1 MGRVSIQL
9 IAICALFNLLIVQ
22 AAFTEEKDK
31 PQKLTEENDKPHQ
44 LKEVLVQAQ
53 KADLKET
60 KGTAIGTYEQKKGTL
75 TVPSNYEAAKIIERT
90 AGGAAV
96 VDSKA
101 FDKNFSVNFQDT
113 LSFVPGVFARK
124 RFAEEVRISIRG
136 SGLERNFHQ
145 KGLATFQDGIP
156 FNAADSSGDFQEID
170 NLALQRIEVFKGGNG
185 LQFGGTSLGG
195 SINMI
200 SKTAH
205 SQPGHLVRFEVGS
218 DDTVRAVF
226 QTGQFF
232 NKSDLFISLSGLKSD
247 EYRDHADQ
255 ENVKFNSNLGIRLS
269 QSTETRFY
277 VSANYINQELP
288 GTVPLAQALNS
299 PRSAST
305 NPFNNVITS
314 DQHRDINSLR
324 LANKTTFDLG
334 GGHLLDVSVYAVAKD
349 LFHPILPFVGVIDQQ
364 SINYGINIQ
373 GSGTYTVAGF
383 MNQYR
388 LGVTTQLGRTDAKV
402 FANVGGRSGAL
413 TGDTDQDARNV
424 VVFGENQFFI
434 TSKLA
439 LIFGAQFSWSYRK
452 VEDQFTTFATNSQ
465 SFTSFNPRFGVLYQ
479 HSDTI
484 QFFTNITKS
493 FEPPDFS
500 DLTQSGT
507 AAFIPLNAQEAWTF
521 EIGTRGQQGIFNWEL
536 IFYRAWVEDEI
547 LKFTVG
553 AGIPA
558 TGFNADDTIHQG
570 VEFGFGV
577 ILAQNLLSGGDELR
591 WRNSYTYSD
600 FNFDG
605 DMQFGDNTIPGVPPH
620 VYQTELRYTHRA
632 HWFVAINADFVSEV
646 DVDFTNTFA
655 APGYGI
661 MGFAAGYDVN
671 KNVSLFVT
679 GRNVFNKAYISNFS
693 TAVTATATSAL
704 FYAGDGSRYFGGVTV
719 RF

>member
-1 MGRVSIQL
+1 MKCMERVSIKL
-9 IAICALFNLLIVQ
+9 LAVCTLFNLLVVQ
-22 AAFTEEKDK
+22 AAFTEE
-31 PQKLTEENDKPHQ
+31 NDNRQELP
-44 LKEVLVQAQ
+44 EVLVEAQ
-53 KADLKET
+53 KAELKET
-60 KGTAIGTYEQKKGTL
+60 EGTAIGSYEKKKGTL
-75 TVPSNYEAAKIIERT
+75 TVPSNIDAAKIVERT

-101 FDKNFSVNFQDT
+101 FEKKFSVNFEDT
-113 LSFVPGVFARK
+113 LSFTPGVFARK

-136 SGLERNFHQ
+136 SGIERTFHQ

-170 NLALQRIEVFKGGNG
+170 TLALQRIEVFKGGNG

-200 SKTAH
+200 SKTAR
-205 SQPGHLVRFEVGS
+205 SQPGHLFRFEVGS
-218 DDTVRAVF
+218 DDTVRTGF
-226 QTGQFF
+226 QTGQIFD
-232 NKSDLFISLSGLKSD
+232 KTDLFLSLSGLKSD

-255 ENVKFNSNLGIRLS
+255 ENVKFNSNLGLRLS
-269 QSTETRFY
+269 ETTETRFY
-277 VSANYINQELP
+277 VSANYVNQELP
-288 GTVPLAQALNS
+288 GTVNLSQALSS

-324 LANKTTFDLG
+324 IANKTTFDLG
-334 GGHLLDVSVYAVAKD
+334 GGNLLDVGVYAVAKD

-364 SINYGINIQ
+364 SINYGINVQ
-373 GSGTYTVAGF
+373 GSGTYKTGDF
-383 MNQYR
+383 LNRYR
-388 LGVTTQLGRTDAKV
+388 LGVTTQFGRTDAKV
-402 FANVGGRSGAL
+402 FANVGGQPGAL
-413 TGDTDQDARNV
+413 TGDTDQDAKNV
-424 VVFGENQFFI
+424 VVFGENQFFV
-434 TSKLA
+434 TPKWA
-439 LIFGAQFSWSYRK
+439 LILGGQFSWSDRK
-452 VEDQFTTFATNSQ
+452 VLDQFTSFASNSE
-465 SFTSFNPRFGVLYQ
+465 SFSSFNPRFGVLYQ

-484 QFFTNITKS
+484 QFFSNITKS

-500 DLTQSGT
+500 DLTQGGT
-507 AAFIPLNAQEAWTF
+507 AAFIPLDAQKAWTF

-536 IFYRAWVEDEI
+536 IYYRAWVEDEI

-553 AGIPA
+553 GGIPA

-570 VEFGFGV
+570 IELGLGI
-577 ILAQNLLSGGDELR
+577 ILAKNLVSGGDQLR

-605 DMQFGDNTIPGVPPH
+605 DAQFGDNTIPGVPPH
-620 VYQTELRYTHRA
+620 VYQTELRYSHRDN
-632 HWFVAINADFVSEV
+632 WFVALNADFVSEA
-646 DVDFTNTFA
+646 DVDFTNTVE

-671 KNVSLFVT
+671 KDVSLFVT
-679 GRNVFNKAYISNFS
+679 GRNLFDKAYISNFS
-693 TAVTATATSAL
+693 TAVTANAASAL
-704 FYAGDGSRYFGGVTV
+704 FYAGDGARFFGGVTV